1 MKISNFIRFAE
12 VVKLKSDNRVVSVT
26 ITPKISDC
34 TGAVYFTDLQL
45 QEGGK
50 LTGYEQ
56 HTTTMLANS
65 GNAPRYQNGVVRGG
79 ETIILFNTGGTDAGL
94 DVYVYPKQ
102 AMAAG
107 SIEVGQG
114 YGSHKCKFTAAASAG
129 DEFALK
135 ASTRECLR
143 NGTSTPKVGFF
154 QYTAASGVPAKLAS
168 WGGCDSKHQIKVEDK
183 KSARVYFE
191 YTEMNES
198 GVKQ

>member
-12 VVKLKSDNRVVSVT
+12 IVKLKSDKRVASVT
-26 ITPKISDC
+26 VTPRIADC
-34 TGAVYFTDLQL
+34 TGAVYFTDIQL

-56 HTTTMLANS
+56 HTTMMLVNS
-65 GNAPRYQNGVVRGG
+65 GNAPRYQNGVVRGV
-79 ETIILFNTGGTDAGL
+79 ENIILFNTGGTDAGL

-114 YGSHKCKFTAAASAG
+114 CGSHKCKFTAAASAG
-129 DEFALK
+129 DELALK
-135 ASTRECLR
+135 ASTRKCLK
-143 NGTSTPKVGFF
+143 NGSPTGKQGFF
-154 QYTAASGVPAKLAS
+154 QYTAAY
-168 WGGCDSKHQIKVEDK
+168 DSKHQIKVEDK

-191 YTEMNES
+191 YTEMNE
-198 GVKQ
+198 GEVRQ